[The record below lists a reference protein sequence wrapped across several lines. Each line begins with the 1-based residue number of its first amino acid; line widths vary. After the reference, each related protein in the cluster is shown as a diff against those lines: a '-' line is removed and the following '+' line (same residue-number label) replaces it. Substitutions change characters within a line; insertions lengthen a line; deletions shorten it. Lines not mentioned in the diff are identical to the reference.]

1 MRQYKVTDEY
11 GLRAAKLKTLGEASV
26 KTFVSGLAALAA
38 ALAAAWV
45 YQDGLA
51 MDRGLIVGA
60 LVFSGLLYLA
70 CIYRVRVSEQCEISA
85 LDIGLAASVAMLGPF
100 WTAVAA
106 LPCAVAVG
114 KRDWLRTAYEASRN
128 TVQIYLAG
136 MVFSAAS
143 GPLIVSNPGWNTP
156 VVYATLASGVTL
168 LAVGNTIHAFLLK
181 VKYDRPLE
189 KTWREDLEPYLFS
202 DALSV
207 LTAGLG
213 VMTLL
218 LYNSVAALVVVA
230 GSTGCQALVH
240 RSREQVKEN
249 EELRTRVNSLEEAL
263 ATSNTAFGT
272 MIIEDLGNRDGYTH
286 RHAAAT
292 AVYAADLAREMK
304 LDGAHAG
311 RLRMAGLLHNVG
323 LFGLPEDLLLAT
335 GRLNSIA
342 RSRLAEHAVRG
353 ERALAAVPEFEE
365 MARWVRWH
373 HERPDGRG
381 YPDKLRGSWI
391 PLEAKI
397 LGVAQAYAA
406 MILDQPRRPG
416 LGPTRAREELSAGI
430 GTRFDG
436 VVVRAF
442 LRILDTES
450 EGYRMADDHRF
461 VFPAPDAR
469 AEATGRAGL
478 HPAEPRPGAEGGL
491 GRSLPR

>member
-1 MRQYKVTDEY
+1 M
-11 GLRAAKLKTLGEASV
+11 GEATV
-26 KTFVSGLAALAA
+26 RTYVGGLAALAVA
-38 ALAAAWV
+38 LTASWAYWHGVPTQPSFVWGALAFGV
-45 YQDGLA
+45 LLC
-51 MDRGLIVGA
+51 LIRM
-60 LVFSGLLYLA
+60 FP
-70 CIYRVRVSEQCEISA
+70 VRVNEHSEISA
-85 LDIGLAASVAMLGPF
+85 LDVGLVAAIVMLGPF
-100 WTAVAA
+100 WAAVSA
-106 LPCAVAVG
+106 LPCAVYVG
-114 KRDWLRTAYEASRN
+114 RKDWLRTAYEASRY
-128 TVQIYLAG
+128 TVELQLAG
-136 MVFSAAS
+136 VIFSAAA
-143 GPLIVSNPGWNTP
+143 GPLLVGKPEATAP
-156 VVYATLASGVTL
+156 VVYATLASGVAL
-168 LAVGNTIHAFLLK
+168 LIVNAVIDAGLLR
-181 VKYDRPLE
+181 VKYRQGFGE
-189 KTWREDLEPYLFS
+189 TWRQFLEPYLLS
-202 DALSV
+202 DALNV

-213 VMTLL
+213 VLAL
-218 LYNSVAALVVVA
+218 IKYGPVAALVVVT
-230 GSTGCQALVH
+230 GSIASQVLVYH
-240 RSREQVKEN
+240 SREQAKEN
-249 EELRTRVNSLEEAL
+249 EDLRARVGSLEEAL

-272 MIIEDLGNRDGYTH
+272 LIIQDLGYRDGYTH

-304 LDGAHAG
+304 LDEARAG

-342 RSRLAEHAVRG
+342 RSRLAEHAARG

-397 LGVAQAYAA
+397 LAVAQAYAA
-406 MILDQPRRPG
+406 LVLDQPRRPG
-416 LGPTRAREELSAGI
+416 VGPARAREELSAGI
-430 GTRFDG
+430 STQFDG

-469 AEATGRAGL
+469 AEARARGGL
-478 HPAEPRPGAEGGL
+478 EVPPEPRPGTEDGL
-491 GRSLPR
+491 GWSLPR